1 METLDFCKKHN
12 ACREGVEF
20 ASKFQ
25 TLAEVWDACPR
36 ADWMIWMLQKA
47 DKTGGLERT
56 LRIFACDC
64 AELANPTDPR
74 SLAAIAVARRYADGL
89 ATADEL
95 YSAATAA
102 DDAYAAA
109 AATAANAAYAAYAT
123 TATDASYAAASDSAA
138 ATTAEASYAAA
149 TAADASYAAASDAA
163 YAEADADAAYAR
175 ASAATRKTHA
185 ERLRAAIPNP
195 FTKAGQESP

>member
-25 TLAEVWDACPR
+25 TLSEVWDACPR
-36 ADWMIWMLQKA
+36 ADWMIWLLQKA
-47 DKTGGLERT
+47 KKTGGLERT

-64 AELANPTDPR
+64 AESAKPTDPR

-95 YSAATAA
+95 RAARVAAYSADAYADAVASYASYADAATAA
-102 DDAYAAA
+102 EAAA
-109 AATAANAAYAAYAT
+109 EAAYA
-123 TATDASYAAASDSAA
+123 DD
-138 ATTAEASYAAA
+138 
-149 TAADASYAAASDAA
+149 
-163 YAEADADAAYAR
+163 
-175 ASAATRKTHA
+175 ATRKTHA

-195 FTKAGQESP
+195 FTKA

>member
-1 METLDFCKKHN
+1 METIDFCKKHN

-36 ADWMIWMLQKA
+36 ADWLIWMLQKA
-47 DKTGGLERT
+47 EKTCGLERT

-64 AELANPTDPR
+64 AASANPTDPR

-89 ATADEL
+89 ATSDEL
-95 YSAATAA
+95 CAA
-102 DDAYAAA
+102 AYAAA
-109 AATAANAAYAAYAT
+109 EAAYAAG
-123 TATDASYAAASDSAA
+123 
-138 ATTAEASYAAA
+138 
-149 TAADASYAAASDAA
+149 A
-163 YAEADADAAYAR
+163 Y
-175 ASAATRKTHA
+175 STRKTHA

-195 FTKAGQESP
+195 FANA

>member
-1 METLDFCKKHN
+1 METIDFCKKHN
-12 ACREGVEF
+12 ACKDGAAF
-20 ASKFQ
+20 AAQFS

-64 AELANPTDPR
+64 AASANPTDPR
-74 SLAAIAVARRYADGL
+74 SLAAISVARRYADGL

-95 YSAATAA
+95 RSAACA
-102 DDAYAAA
+102 AYAAA
-109 AATAANAAYAAYAT
+109 EDASADAATFSADASACAAYAAA
-123 TATDASYAAASDSAA
+123 DLAAAFAACASSCASARAASAA
-138 ATTAEASYAAA
+138 CASACASVR
-149 TAADASYAAASDAA
+149 AAD
-163 YAEADADAAYAR
+163 
-175 ASAATRKTHA
+175 ATRKTHA

-195 FTKAGQESP
+195 FANA